1 MPSLTDLHAT
11 TGSPT
16 VPEGQAQ
23 TAAGMEEVKTK
34 IKTMLVHVTVRISK
48 FYAGFVRSLDPKAI
62 DSDVVKKR
70 ICEKSKVA

>member
-1 MPSLTDLHAT
+1 
-11 TGSPT
+11 
-16 VPEGQAQ
+16 
-23 TAAGMEEVKTK
+23 MEEVKTK
-34 IKTMLVHVTVRISK
+34 IKSYSVLAYVTVRIYK